1 MNFAACALLP
11 CILSPEGR
19 GIRSIASSARA
30 GEHLMCSPCEQ
41 DCPSRRPYAPPLG
54 TTRQG
59 KGAAMAGK
67 PQTLATTS
75 AFEILGPVMVGPSSS
90 HTAGA
95 LRCAQV
101 AASLLEGASLRSPLA
116 CGTPLPTPTAATA
129 PIVRS
134 SRASWASTPTTRTS
148 SRPSTSHA
156 SRASTTTLTSR
167 ATTPPSTPTRSTST
181 WSTPREPR
189 LRYAARAGWRQD
201 AHQPH

>member
-1 MNFAACALLP
+1 MSRHGTQNRFPADEFCSKRAP
-11 CILSPEGR
+11 TMYPKFR
-19 GIRSIASSARA
+19 GLWYLVDREFRTSRRHLMWLRASQDCRA
-30 GEHLMCSPCEQ
+30 GDQIPK
-41 DCPSRRPYAPPLG
+41 PSERRDR
-54 TTRQG
+54 T
-59 KGAAMAGK
+59 GAHMAGK

-156 SRASTTTLTSR
+156 SRASNIT
-167 ATTPPSTPTRSTST
+167 
-181 WSTPREPR
+181 
-189 LRYAARAGWRQD
+189 
-201 AHQPH
+201 